1 MNYKLHY
8 EKLISKAQNRSIL
21 KSEYKEVHHIIP
33 ECMNGSNDSQNLIAL
48 FPEEHFI
55 AHLLLAKIYPNEKG
69 ILYALRLMING
80 KGTKDQNR
88 KIKINHRSY
97 GWVKTKYSKLMSEE
111 MKGEGNHFYGKKH
124 TKESLKKIG
133 EASKGRPKSTY
144 TRKLLSKNSVGV
156 GNAMALTINFYNELD
171 ELQFTT
177 QGNFIPYCKE
187 NNMPQIAFQDSYRN
201 NGKKLYQTPQGL
213 GKAKQ
218 RGYEKFV
225 GWYAVKG

>member
-33 ECMNGSNDSQNLIAL
+33 ECMEGSNDSQNLIAL

-55 AHLLLAKIYPNEKG
+55 AHLLLAKIYPDEKG

-88 KIKINHRSY
+88 KVKINHRSY
-97 GWVKTKYSKLMSEE
+97 GWVKIKYSKLMSEE
-111 MKGEGNHFYGKKH
+111 MKGTGNHFYGKTH
-124 TKESLKKIG
+124 SEEALKKIG
-133 EASKGRPKSTY
+133 EASKGRPKSIH
-144 TRKLLSKNSVGV
+144 TRQLISKNSTGM
-156 GNAMALTINFYNELD
+156 GNGMALIINIYNVED
-171 ELQFTT
+171 ELQHTIEGGFISFCKDN
-177 QGNFIPYCKE
+177 NFP
-187 NNMPQIAFQDSYRN
+187 MTAFQDSYRN

-218 RGYEKFV
+218 RGYEKYI
-225 GWYAVKG
+225 GWYAIKG